1 MNVTPGRHGVA
12 ITAND
17 SRASILLDAPSRG
30 AMSPQIPSTPCYS
43 RKHLGS
49 PRGVPRSVC
58 AIQRPCNSPIDYR
71 PRVALGSLL
80 CICAWV
86 VSLPPR
92 KATTGYP
99 KKSSARRKSLSTS
112 PSPI

>member
-43 RKHLGS
+43 WKHLGS
-49 PRGVPRSVC
+49 PRGV
-58 AIQRPCNSPIDYR
+58 A
-71 PRVALGSLL
+71 
-80 CICAWV
+80 
-86 VSLPPR
+86 
-92 KATTGYP
+92 
-99 KKSSARRKSLSTS
+99 SSAAGGARLLIMYMRLGGVTAASQSNYRL
-112 PSPI
+112 P